1 MLWCMDSLV
10 TWLTGDD
17 WPPPPPAMPSP
28 MDPLGPHPIAAA
40 AMDHLRQTG
49 RELLAQ
55 LTAAGKMIGV
65 LVVADAGGRLGYL
78 RAFSG
83 SIDGFWRIPGW
94 APPLFDE
101 SRQAELLT
109 AGEPTLD
116 RLTEALRWMES
127 ADLSASWAELQRTH
141 AEERRALCNAH
152 AGRRMAR
159 RTERGQGV
167 SAIRAHDLDQQSRAD
182 AAERRQLRTIQGLH
196 SASPMVAAERWSR
209 RYRAALEC
217 ASQRPN
223 TMNTLNKN
231 QPTVY
236 AGLDISKAT
245 LQLHLQ
251 NKHHVLDNHPKGH
264 ALLVKKLRALGG
276 VQVICEATGGYEKG
290 VVAAL
295 HDARQ
300 LVSLLNPARV
310 RHFALALGQRAKNDP
325 IDSTVLTAYG
335 QAMRPEPTPPVEPAR
350 QALRALVQWRDHLKD
365 QLTRARQTTEH
376 GLPAWIAG
384 QQKKLVAHLEKQMAR
399 VEKECQQA
407 LARTP
412 ELQAQ
417 VRVLEQLDAVGTI
430 TALSVLSHLPEL
442 GTLNR
447 QEAAAL
453 AGLAPWVRQSGP
465 WEGQRHIGGGRAA
478 VRRALYMSAVGLAR
492 MKESTLG
499 KFYARLRAAGKPAKV
514 ALTAV
519 MRKLLLQMNRVLQ
532 AHALE
537 KQKPQPA

>member
-1 MLWCMDSLV
+1 
-10 TWLTGDD
+10 
-17 WPPPPPAMPSP
+17 
-28 MDPLGPHPIAAA
+28 
-40 AMDHLRQTG
+40 
-49 RELLAQ
+49 
-55 LTAAGKMIGV
+55 
-65 LVVADAGGRLGYL
+65 
-78 RAFSG
+78 
-83 SIDGFWRIPGW
+83 
-94 APPLFDE
+94 
-101 SRQAELLT
+101 
-109 AGEPTLD
+109 
-116 RLTEALRWMES
+116 
-127 ADLSASWAELQRTH
+127 
-141 AEERRALCNAH
+141 
-152 AGRRMAR
+152 
-159 RTERGQGV
+159 
-167 SAIRAHDLDQQSRAD
+167 
-182 AAERRQLRTIQGLH
+182 
-196 SASPMVAAERWSR
+196 
-209 RYRAALEC
+209 
-217 ASQRPN
+217 
-223 TMNTLNKN
+223 MNETT
-231 QPTVY
+231 PTVY

-251 NKHHVLDNHPKGH
+251 KAHHVLDNHPTGYA
-264 ALLVKKLRALGG
+264 ALLKLLRAVPG
-276 VQVICEATGGYEKG
+276 VQIICEATGGYEQG

-295 HDARQ
+295 HATAQ
-300 LVSLLNPARV
+300 PVSVLNPARV
-310 RHFALALGQRAKNDP
+310 RHFALAQGQRAKNDP
-325 IDSTVLTAYG
+325 IDSEVLTDYG
-335 QAMRPEPTPPVEPAR
+335 YALRPEPTAAAAPAR
-350 QALRALVQWRDHLKD
+350 AELRALVQWRDHLKE
-365 QLTRARQTTEH
+365 QLARTRQTAEH

-384 QQKKLVAHLEKQMAR
+384 QQKKLVAQLEKQMAQ

-417 VRVLEQLDAVGTI
+417 VRQLEQLDAVGTI

-492 MKESTLG
+492 MKATTLG

-537 KQKPQPA
+537 KQAAQPA